1 MNIKVLVPTGA
12 LGITYCKKAL
22 DRGLKEKPDII
33 VVDGGSTDSGP
44 AYLGKGKSKYS
55 RSSTKSEWKT
65 LMVAREKLKIPLL
78 IGSAG
83 TCGTDKTVDWFL
95 EITKELAKELNQ
107 TIKITLLK
115 CSQSKKDINKA
126 YGEASQAIKG
136 VSKNIGKDLSTAT
149 SGLGNKKG
157 VSVAESFAPFN

>member
-1 MNIKVLVPTGA
+1 MPLPDIPDNILLSDSKPSQTSEASPV
-12 LGITYCKKAL
+12 
-22 DRGLKEKPDII
+22 KEKPDII

-83 TCGTDKTVDWFL
+83 TCGTDKSVDWFF
-95 EITKELAKELNQ
+95 EITKELARELNQ
-107 TIKITLLK
+107 KIKITLLK
-115 CSQSKKDINKA
+115 CSQSQKDIN
-126 YGEASQAIKG
+126 
-136 VSKNIGKDLSTAT
+136 LS
-149 SGLGNKKG
+149 LIHI
-157 VSVAESFAPFN
+157 

>member
-1 MNIKVLVPTGA
+1 MNTKVLIPTGA

-22 DRGLKEKPDII
+22 NNGLKEKPDII

-83 TCGTDKTVDWFL
+83 TCGTDKSVDWFF
-95 EITKELAKELNQ
+95 EITKELARELNQ
-107 TIKITLLK
+107 KIKITLLK
-115 CSQSKKDINKA
+115 CSQSKNCLL
-126 YGEASQAIKG
+126 Y
-136 VSKNIGKDLSTAT
+136 T
-149 SGLGNKKG
+149 SP
-157 VSVAESFAPFN
+157 SPRD

>member
-22 DRGLKEKPDII
+22 DKGLKEKPDII
-33 VVDGGSTDSGP
+33 VVDGGSTDSGH
-44 AYLGKGKSKYS
+44 AYIGKGKSKYS

-107 TIKITLLK
+107 NIKITLLK
-115 CSQSKKDINKA
+115 CSQSKKNINKA
-126 YGEASQAIKG
+126 FL
-136 VSKNIGKDLSTAT
+136 SKNLFVFTPP
-149 SGLGNKKG
+149 LP
-157 VSVAESFAPFN
+157 E